1 MTPEA
6 RELAYNI
13 PWRSSAIRTGIHRS
27 NLYGSGGRL
36 RDIVPLMVLPDPR
49 RIAIR
54 ASLSDP
60 FERLLVKRT
69 EQPNSINIC
78 VLVDVSA
85 SMAFRGNA
93 NKLQMAADFAEAIAW
108 CTQRVGDSFALFPFD
123 NALRSDLVLRKTM
136 SRAAQSDAIERLRAH
151 VGDRPGARGVCE
163 AAGELA
169 GRKKLVFLISDF
181 LWPKADAERAA
192 AELASNDVVP
202 IELEDSLQA
211 EALPRWG
218 LLNLR
223 DLETGRRR
231 LIAMRPAL
239 RERWQLKR
247 EEHRRLM
254 RRIFGTTARQMFS
267 ARDRIDWMKFT
278 SYLLYGSV

>member
-6 RELAYNI
+6 RELAYSI
-13 PWRSSAIRTGIHRS
+13 PWRSSAIRTGVHRS

-36 RDIVPLMVLPDPR
+36 RDIVPLLELPDPR

-54 ASLSDP
+54 ASISDP

-69 EQPNSINIC
+69 EQPSSIHVC

-85 SMAFRGNA
+85 SMAFRGKA
-93 NKLQMAADFAEAIAW
+93 NKLQMAADFAEAISW
-108 CTQRVGDSFALFPFD
+108 CTQRIGDSFALFPFD
-123 NALRSDLVLRKTM
+123 SALRSDLVLRKTM
-136 SRAAQSDAIERLRAH
+136 SRAAQSDAIERLRTH
-151 VGDRPGARGVCE
+151 VADRPGAQGVCD
-163 AAGELA
+163 AAGEL
-169 GRKKLVFLISDF
+169 GGPKKLVFLISDF
-181 LWPKADAERAA
+181 LWPQVDAERAA
-192 AELASNDVVP
+192 TALASNDVIP

-211 EALPRWG
+211 EDLPRWG

-239 RERWQLKR
+239 RERWLSR
-247 EEHRRLM
+247 RREHRRSM